1 MLTVA
6 LLASACNEGG
16 GSSSPAAGQSNR
28 PPTIAGTPVTA
39 VRQGET
45 YNFTP
50 VASDP
55 DGDTLTFSIRNR
67 PGWASFDPATGR
79 LSGTPGAAHVGTYG
93 NVEISVSDGRA
104 AAQLPAFG
112 ISVNQIS
119 LGSVTLS
126 WMPPLTNADG
136 SALTTLAGYR
146 IYYGQSSGALSQVI
160 LIDNAGA
167 TRWVV
172 GNLSPATYY
181 FAMTSHNTAGVES
194 ARSAIV
200 SRAVS

>member
-1 MLTVA
+1 MRAVDRRR
-6 LLASACNEGG
+6 
-16 GSSSPAAGQSNR
+16 PPAGQSNR
-28 PPTIAGTPVTA
+28 PPTISGTPVTA

-50 VASDP
+50 SATDP

-79 LSGTPGAAHVGTYG
+79 LSGTPGAAQVGTYG

-104 AAQLPAFG
+104 AAQLTAFS

-126 WMPPLTNADG
+126 WTPPLTNADG

-146 IYYGQSSGALSQVI
+146 IYYGQSSSTPVADRHHQQRRRDAL
-160 LIDNAGA
+160 GC
-167 TRWVV
+167 R
-172 GNLSPATYY
+172 
-181 FAMTSHNTAGVES
+181 
-194 ARSAIV
+194 
-200 SRAVS
+200 